1 MEKLHMKKN
10 DSQEKLNKNEST
22 EKLNQI
28 KSKNMN

>member
-1 MEKLHMKKN
+1 MEKLDMKKN